1 MIKKKTKR
9 KPRTSHS
16 TIYEQLSKVPEVGN
30 MIVTEREI
38 GAMRRKMERQ
48 YKRILSESELKAIV
62 RAEKLSRRQN
72 EMKKRRIPLD
82 VKAESKYYCR
92 KCKSYHRIGSKIGRD
107 HFEHFSHWIVAV

>member
-1 MIKKKTKR
+1 MKR
-9 KPRTSHS
+9 KTRTSHT
-16 TIYEQLSKVPEVGN
+16 TIYEQLSKIPEVGN
-30 MIVTEREI
+30 IIITEREI

-48 YKRILSESELKAIV
+48 YKRILPEIELEAII
-62 RAEKLSRRQN
+62 RAEKVSKRQN

-107 HFEHFSHWIVAV
+107 HFEKYFSHWIVAV